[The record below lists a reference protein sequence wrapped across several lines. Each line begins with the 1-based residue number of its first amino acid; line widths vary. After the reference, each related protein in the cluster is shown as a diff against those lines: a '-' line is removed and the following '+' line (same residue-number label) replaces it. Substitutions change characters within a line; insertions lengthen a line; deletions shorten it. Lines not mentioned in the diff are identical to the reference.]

1 MAKDG
6 TDLESYHILSNPLFQ
21 SHELLKI
28 QTKILILV
36 LDLCTHLTL
45 SHKNVDDL
53 NIRFNNDKINLGP
66 SLEHIL

>member
-6 TDLESYHILSNPLFQ
+6 TDLESYHISSNPLFQ

-45 SHKNVDDL
+45 SHKNVGDL
-53 NIRFNNDKINLGP
+53 NIRLNNVKINLGP